1 MIHIGICDDEKGMQK
16 QIYDIVQH
24 ELFKYDDAEYTYY
37 SSGKEVIEAIEADD
51 FYCDLLLLDINMPKT
66 DGLSTASRG
75 YWNIK
80 FRLSYLPAAQW
91 SRCQKSS
98 LSA

>member
-1 MIHIGICDDEKGMQK
+1 MIAHWNLRCEKACRSR
-16 QIYDIVQH
+16 IYDIVQH

-66 DGLSTASRG
+66 DGLSTAKYIRG
-75 YWNIK
+75 VSGGCGY
-80 FRLSYLPAAQW
+80 YLCN
-91 SRCQKSS
+91 RITGTC
-98 LSA
+98 L